1 MLSLNVLVSTSE
13 AESQFVIM
21 FWNVENFF
29 DWRADSTSRSEVEFS
44 EHGLKKWT
52 KKRFYTKCGAIAKTI
67 MAAADV
73 YGEIPDVVGLAEVE
87 NRFVLNQLVRAT
99 PLAKFDYAVVHYD
112 SPDRRGIDCAL
123 LYRRSRWRCMDS
135 RACHIFFAGAEKPLT
150 SATATRGPAQKT
162 ASGASP
168 PPAQIMKTRD
178 ILLAILEPVGDG
190 WQGAPI
196 AVLVNHHPSK
206 VGWGSGD
213 RREIAMQ
220 RLIQIRDSL
229 LDAGVGRII
238 AIGDFNDAV
247 DPAQGVCEKGPFY
260 GRTGPLS
267 PAGTIKFQG
276 RWEKIDGCPVLE
288 GLTAQE
294 YIFDSPYLTEPDRSY
309 SGTKPRRTYSGP
321 RFLGG
326 VSDHYPV
333 IYLLTEY

>member
-73 YGEIPDVVGLAEVE
+73 YGEIPEVVGLAEVE

-135 RACHIFFAGAEKPLT
+135 RACHIYMGGAD
-150 SATATRGPAQKT
+150 SSVVMQ
-162 ASGASP
+162 
-168 PPAQIMKTRD
+168 TRD

-206 VGWGSGD
+206 VGGGSGD
-213 RREIAMQ
+213 RREIAMR
-220 RLIQIRDSL
+220 RLYRIRDSL
-229 LDAGVGRII
+229 LVAGVGRII
-238 AIGDFNDAV
+238 ALGDFNDAV
-247 DPAQGVCEKGPFY
+247 EPAPGVSEKGPFY
-260 GRTGPLS
+260 GRTGPLY

-276 RWEKIDGCPVLE
+276 KWEKIDGCPVLE

-333 IYLLTEY
+333 VYMLKED

>member
-1 MLSLNVLVSTSE
+1 MILFKIVALLLSALAKNYTID
-13 AESQFVIM
+13 SQTVVM

-29 DWRADSTSRSEVEFS
+29 DWRADGTSRSEVEFS
-44 EHGLKKWT
+44 AEGSKKWT
-52 KKRFYTKCGAIAKTI
+52 KKRFYTKCGEIAKTI

-123 LYRRSRWRCMDS
+123 LYRRNRWRCVSS
-135 RACHIFFAGAEKPLT
+135 RACHIFFAGAEK
-150 SATATRGPAQKT
+150 
-162 ASGASP
+162 

-178 ILLAILEPVGDG
+178 ILLAILEPVGEG
-190 WQGAPI
+190 GQGEPI

-206 VGWGSGD
+206 VGGGSGD
-213 RREIAMQ
+213 RRGIAMQ
-220 RLIQIRDSL
+220 RLVQIRDSL

-238 AIGDFNDAV
+238 AVGDFNDAV